1 MGVDI
6 EMYGK
11 DSTSTAIVEP
21 TTFPVLDTKLG
32 DDIPDFN
39 DPERDAVF
47 GEHKEGQVNY
57 RSVGMLKSVVLMI
70 KLTIALGVLAMPQV
84 LLDVGAVPGVIII
97 IAVALLTTWSGL
109 VIGQF
114 KRNHPEVYSMDGV
127 GYVLAGKWG
136 REFFSFVYPLFM
148 VFLCGSGYITL
159 SIAFNAITGHATCTV
174 VWAVIGMVV
183 TFAFASLQT
192 LGKVSILGWIG
203 FCSVM
208 SAILIITIAVGVED
222 RPEAAPSTGPW
233 EKDVHA
239 FRSDG
244 TFLNGMSAV
253 STVVFA
259 YCGTPAFFNVIGE
272 MREPKRFNHALYSAQ
287 SVCSAVY
294 LTIGIVVYYYCG
306 QYLSNPALGSAGLLI
321 KKIAYGVALPGL
333 FVGCI
338 LYTHVGAK
346 MVFVRLLRG
355 SAHLTAPSFTHW
367 AVWLGTVGTCVFIAF
382 ILAESIPFF
391 GDFVSLIGAT
401 LGTFLCFIT
410 EGWMWLHDN
419 WGHRKTDKSLRF
431 KSLVALNVFLIVLG
445 IFIVI
450 TGTWASVVSINDS
463 YKNGAITS
471 PFSCADNSG

>member
-1 MGVDI
+1 MVWA
-6 EMYGK
+6 M
-11 DSTSTAIVEP
+11 SLQVFMIVLP
-21 TTFPVLDTKLG
+21 TL
-32 DDIPDFN
+32 
-39 DPERDAVF
+39 
-47 GEHKEGQVNY
+47 
-57 RSVGMLKSVVLMI
+57 S
-70 KLTIALGVLAMPQV
+70 
-84 LLDVGAVPGVIII
+84 LLISCVCV
-97 IAVALLTTWSGL
+97 
-109 VIGQF
+109 
-114 KRNHPEVYSMDGV
+114 
-127 GYVLAGKWG
+127 GKWG

-174 VWAVIGMVV
+174 VWAVIVSAPVQEILHAVGLSINCYKGMVV

-253 STVVFA
+253 STVVFG

-346 MVFVRLLRG
+346 MVFVRLLR
-355 SAHLTAPSFTHW
+355 
-367 AVWLGTVGTCVFIAF
+367 
-382 ILAESIPFF
+382 
-391 GDFVSLIGAT
+391 
-401 LGTFLCFIT
+401 
-410 EGWMWLHDN
+410 
-419 WGHRKTDKSLRF
+419 
-431 KSLVALNVFLIVLG
+431 
-445 IFIVI
+445 
-450 TGTWASVVSINDS
+450 
-463 YKNGAITS
+463 
-471 PFSCADNSG
+471 